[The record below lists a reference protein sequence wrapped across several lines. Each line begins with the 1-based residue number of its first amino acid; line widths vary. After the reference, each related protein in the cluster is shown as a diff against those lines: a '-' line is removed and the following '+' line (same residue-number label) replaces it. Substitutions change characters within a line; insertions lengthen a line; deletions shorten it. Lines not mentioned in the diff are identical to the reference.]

1 MTANNP
7 DHMTDADWNRVFNN
21 PAVLEVIDN
30 CPSNNARY
38 HDEEE
43 DERILERARRNAP
56 WFNRI
61 MREAMAEM
69 EK

>member
-1 MTANNP
+1 MTAEHAIMEEP
-7 DHMTDADWNRVFNN
+7 DWDAVFNN

-30 CPSNNARY
+30 CPSNNAPY

-43 DERILERARRNAP
+43 DERVLERARRNAP

-61 MREAMAEM
+61 MREAIAEM
-69 EK
+69 DQ